1 MAIHRDPK
9 DTDAAWRKREIPE
22 GVLDSEALRINLEET
37 AVEQVAVDPKY
48 NVLQEVVAG
57 YRGIQKTVEAC
68 GPLTGTGSNKRTP
81 DCGLPG
87 TMGAPLKNPLRGL
100 PDPFGREGKFFH
112 LCRLSVRSFP

>member
-37 AVEQVAVDPKY
+37 GVEQVAVDPKY

-68 GPLTGTGSNKRTP
+68 GPPTDTGSQE
-81 DCGLPG
+81 
-87 TMGAPLKNPLRGL
+87 
-100 PDPFGREGKFFH
+100 DP
-112 LCRLSVRSFP
+112 RLWFAGDDGGSSEKSASGPPRSFRSGG